1 MIWSGQKLPAEEALK
16 LRLADGVFQ
25 DEVDTYQKA
34 CVKPFLNM
42 PLQAFVETKM
52 IYFQQSE
59 SQLLAVL
66 QKERAAQARLRQS
79 RDHQEGVQA
88 FLEKDVL
95 CFIK

>member
-1 MIWSGQKLPAEEALK
+1 MRWIRIKSVRQAI
-16 LRLADGVFQ
+16 
-25 DEVDTYQKA
+25 
-34 CVKPFLNM
+34 LNM
-42 PLQAFVETKM
+42 PLQAFVESKM
-52 IYFQQSE
+52 VYFQQSE

-88 FLEKDVL
+88 FWKKDVL